1 MKVFGETI
9 KKAIIDS
16 AGVPFREQSLVAF
29 IQKVTYVQK
38 SVLVDPAVVEH
49 VIGIQRSANGQIYY
63 IFYLDRSLHCSI
75 ASKDFSSL
83 VQMPLSKEK
92 NIPYVHISN
101 DNNYHSSA
109 YGVSVINV
117 DTESNAHILQFCN
130 SRLSQMFCEGLHS
143 CFSHNEKKRGL
154 STGVDVESE
163 SNSSQGSNSNTP
175 NKTFIPSITL
185 GFTNQCTQ
193 VYHKSRS
200 SLFGHIRPYLR
211 DGNLSNGCKRPLYE
225 LIRKVLLNSP
235 FPKRFTMSSF
245 DDNHEYTKVRKSLL
259 NELKLMLVGDEDEF
273 ENDLLLCEGIAIL
286 IPFGIGDHRDVLNDS
301 SEGMNGVV
309 AVHGTVPI
317 NDDTIANGTDSGAEF
332 RSFLALNGYTDCF
345 PCSVILYTRRI
356 YHFYAERMGRM
367 MRLRSKDPLHNVVL
381 WALTERVGDIVDY
394 NTTVFENENFI
405 ELFEQKGYVR
415 DDSRFKDRAMRTTAM
430 YDKMVSQF
438 GLSIQSK
445 TTDVETC
452 THLVFFC

>member
-1 MKVFGETI
+1 MLLTISVLCTLFMKVFGEVI

-16 AGVPFREQSLVAF
+16 AHVPFHEQSLVAF
-29 IQKVTYVQK
+29 IQKVTYVQQ
-38 SVLVDPAVVEH
+38 SVLVDPAVIEH
-49 VIGIQRSANGQIYY
+49 VIGIQRSGNGQIYY
-63 IFYLDRSLHCSI
+63 TFYLDRSLHCSI

-83 VQMPLSKEK
+83 VQMPLSNEK

-101 DNNYHSSA
+101 DINYHSDA

-117 DTESNAHILQFCN
+117 DTESNENILQFCN
-130 SRLSQMFCEGLHS
+130 TRLSNMFCEGLHS
-143 CFSHNEKKRGL
+143 CFSYNEKKRGL
-154 STGVDVESE
+154 STGIDVESE
-163 SNSSQGSNSNTP
+163 SNSSVGTNTTTP
-175 NKTFIPSITL
+175 NKAFIPSITL

-235 FPKRFTMSSF
+235 FPSRFTMSSF
-245 DDNHEYTKVRKSLL
+245 EDDQEYTKVRKSLL
-259 NELKLMLVGDEDEF
+259 NELKTMLVGEEDEF

-309 AVHGTVPI
+309 AIHGTVPI
-317 NDDTIANGTDSGAEF
+317 NDDTIANGTDGGAEF
-332 RSFLALNGYTDCF
+332 RSFLAINGYTDCF

-356 YHFYAERMGRM
+356 CHFYAERMGRL
-367 MRLRSKDPLHNVVL
+367 MRLRSKDDLHNVVL
-381 WALTERVGDIVDY
+381 WALTERVGDVVDY
-394 NTTVFENENFI
+394 NTTVFENENFVQ
-405 ELFEQKGYVR
+405 LFEEKGYVR

-430 YDKMVSQF
+430 YDKMVSGF
-438 GLSIQSK
+438 
-445 TTDVETC
+445 
-452 THLVFFC
+452 